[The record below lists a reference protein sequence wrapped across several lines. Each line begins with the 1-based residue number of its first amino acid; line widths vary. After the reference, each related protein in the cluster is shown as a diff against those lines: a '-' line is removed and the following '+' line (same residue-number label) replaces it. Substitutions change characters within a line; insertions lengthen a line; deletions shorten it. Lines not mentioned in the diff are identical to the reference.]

1 VLDAAIACL
10 PPAGAAMVE
19 VTCDPSLPVVWA
31 DHDRLEQVFV
41 NLLDNAL
48 GHNPPGTRVTVRAE
62 LAMAAGSAGPTGIA
76 VSVLDDG
83 AGMPTEVASAPFEPV
98 RRRRTPTAGAGLG
111 LSIAKGIVEAHGGRI
126 VLEQPAKGT
135 RFLVRLPVEMP
146 DVREARPAELGPG
159 VPELPAGHARAAEAA
174 AVRQTGGARR
184 G

>member
-1 VLDAAIACL
+1 
-10 PPAGAAMVE
+10 
-19 VTCDPSLPVVWA
+19 
-31 DHDRLEQVFV
+31 
-41 NLLDNAL
+41 
-48 GHNPPGTRVTVRAE
+48 
-62 LAMAAGSAGPTGIA
+62 
-76 VSVLDDG
+76 
-83 AGMPTEVASAPFEPV
+83 
-98 RRRRTPTAGAGLG
+98 
-111 LSIAKGIVEAHGGRI
+111 